1 MGFLGAVGL
10 MVGAAGPATAQVQ
23 PPPRPAMVVVEA
35 EAQPVISDATI
46 TANIKAK
53 LLANVLLRN
62 AQVTIATT
70 NGKVTLWGMV
80 PSDTARTE
88 ALEAA
93 RTTPGV
99 LIIDDMLR
107 LPVSS
112 PQAPMQN

>member
-10 MVGAAGPATAQVQ
+10 TMGLAGPAAAQVQ
-23 PPPRPAMVVVEA
+23 PPPRPAVVAV
-35 EAQPVISDATI
+35 EAQPISDAEI
-46 TANIKAK
+46 TATIQAK
-53 LLANVLLRN
+53 LLANVLMRQ
-62 AQVTIATT
+62 AQITIATL
-70 NGKVTLWGMV
+70 NGKVTLSGMV

-99 LIIDDMLR
+99 RIIDDMLR
-107 LPVSS
+107 LPVNS